1 MRDRR
6 LISRGFTALRTF
18 ASALFGTLAWNANTP
33 RRALSAWW
41 KHRPSDNRN
50 TSEPLDAAAAGH
62 VKPSRQV
69 TDENPDRTIHRNGDL
84 RLRKMVGKPM
94 AWKEA
99 TAGAR
104 PARADSANQAQRPSE
119 STSLRDRL
127 RLSGSRADIALQGL
141 QPAQT
146 STRESDAQSSVPGG
160 NRHEII
166 LGLLAALRRKDAY
179 TERHSVQVATY
190 ARCLAERLGA
200 VPALRED
207 ICAAAALHDIG
218 KIGIPDAILL
228 KPAKLTR
235 DEFEVIKLHPA
246 MGETILEPAGPVR
259 SIATL
264 VLHHHEWHNGTGY
277 PNGLRGADIP
287 FGSKVIQAAD
297 CIDAMM
303 SPRCY
308 KRGFGLSRV
317 IAELRSG
324 RGIQFDP
331 VVAEAAIAWL
341 EDEPQC
347 VVRTHFDARSPEATH
362 AELRM

>member
-1 MRDRR
+1 
-6 LISRGFTALRTF
+6 
-18 ASALFGTLAWNANTP
+18 
-33 RRALSAWW
+33 
-41 KHRPSDNRN
+41 
-50 TSEPLDAAAAGH
+50 
-62 VKPSRQV
+62 
-69 TDENPDRTIHRNGDL
+69 
-84 RLRKMVGKPM
+84 M
-94 AWKEA
+94 AWKET
-99 TAGAR
+99 TAGGR
-104 PARADSANQAQRPSE
+104 SARADAASQAQRPSGAAPR
-119 STSLRDRL
+119 RDRL
-127 RLSGSRADIALQGL
+127 RLSGPRPDLSFQGR
-141 QPAQT
+141 QPAHT
-146 STRESDAQSSVPGG
+146 STHEPNGQSSVSHGS
-160 NRHEII
+160 RHEII

-190 ARCLAERLGA
+190 ARCLAERLGVA
-200 VPALRED
+200 PALRED

-246 MGETILEPAGPVR
+246 MGETILEPAAPVR

-308 KRGFGLSRV
+308 KRGFELSKV

-347 VVRTHFDARSPEATH
+347 VVSTHFDVRSPQATQ